1 MTLSQLDD
9 FLNRL
14 KETSS
19 LTTKQKLLAANKHDG
34 LLKKVLKF
42 VYDPN
47 VTTGIS
53 NKKLDKF
60 VAPATISGDSP
71 TSAFS
76 NLLDYLKEHN
86 TGRDYD
92 VALCQSAIQQA
103 GEHGQMVRDVIT
115 KSLTVGCQAKMLNK
129 VYGDNF
135 IPKWEVQQAYPLD
148 SAKLKNGE

>member
-34 LLKKVLKF
+34 LLKKVLQF

-60 VAPATISGDSP
+60 VAPATILE
-71 TSAFS
+71 TA
-76 NLLDYLKEHN
+76 NICL
-86 TGRDYD
+86 
-92 VALCQSAIQQA
+92 
-103 GEHGQMVRDVIT
+103 
-115 KSLTVGCQAKMLNK
+115 
-129 VYGDNF
+129 
-135 IPKWEVQQAYPLD
+135 
-148 SAKLKNGE
+148 